1 MTVRKRIVITGAS
14 SGLGEGMARQ
24 FAARGRDL
32 ALCARRTDRLDA
44 LAVELREAHGV
55 RVLTQALDVTDHSRV
70 FEVFQGF
77 REEFGTIDR
86 IVVNAG
92 LGKGQPVGTGRFD
105 ANKQTLET
113 NLVAGLAQAEAA
125 MEIFRDQRAGH
136 LVFVSSFTALRG
148 FPKNL
153 TAYAASKA
161 GLATLAEGIR
171 AELTGTPIK
180 VTTLLPGYID
190 SEMTAR
196 AARRNPLQVGAEAGA
211 VAMVK
216 AVEREP
222 AKAFVPT
229 FPWLPLSVVVRLAPA
244 SLLRRFA

>member
-44 LAVELREAHGV
+44 LAAELRAAHGV
-55 RVLTQALDVTDHSRV
+55 TVLTRALDVTDHDRV
-70 FEVFQGF
+70 FAVFKEF

-86 IVVNAG
+86 VVVNAG
-92 LGKGQPVGTGRFD
+92 LGKGQPVGSGRFD

-113 NLVAGLAQAEAA
+113 NLVAALAQAEAS

-148 FPKNL
+148 MPKNL
-153 TAYAASKA
+153 TAYAASKS
-161 GLATLAEGIR
+161 GLAALAEGIR
-171 AELTGTPIK
+171 AEMSGSPIK

-196 AARRNPLQVGAEAGA
+196 AARRNPLQIGAEAGA
-211 VAMVK
+211 RAMVK
-216 AVEREP
+216 AIEREP

-229 FPWLPLSVVVRLAPA
+229 FPWLPLSVVVRLAPT
-244 SLLRRFA
+244 SMLRRFA